1 MPREVI
7 RAYVDPLDAVWLA
20 VARGVGLRI
29 SRSSEVYASTD
40 GAGSLVLGTRETLDA
55 DDCLAQMIFHEL
67 CHAIVQGHE
76 NLTSPDWGLDN
87 ESDRD
92 FVREHACLRLQATLA
107 APYGLRTF
115 FAPTTDFRAYFDAL
129 PDDALS
135 GDDPAVPAGH
145 RGAAACARA
154 AVFAVARSWAREH
167 TPDPRDGACHRSRR
181 RSDPRRLVR
190 ATRLPPLH
198 ATFAAKP

>member
-135 GDDPAVPAGH
+135 GDDPAVPLAI
-145 RGAAACARA
+145 AALPRA
-154 AVFAVARSWAREH
+154 HEPPFSPW
-167 TPDPRDGACHRSRR
+167 
-181 RSDPRRLVR
+181 LVR
-190 ATRLPPLH
+190 GLESTHRILATVRAVEADVEATAAIGPSDETPPLH